1 MIQQTSKKQGNR
13 VEGRYQAFSLYKRL
27 FNYTKVY
34 PLAIAG
40 SLLGYLI
47 FALTTPATTWWL
59 GFTVD
64 AINSENYEE
73 LRILSPVLCLVIVVT
88 RGVGGFMGS
97 YSLAVIANNVIHRL
111 RCVLMDHLI
120 TLPVNYFDH
129 NPSGKLVSKF
139 TYDITQ
145 VTGAA
150 SNAIAVIVREGFTVV
165 GLLAYLFYI
174 DWQLTLTF
182 ILIAPFVAKIVGVA
196 SKRFR
201 RYSSQMQDSMAD
213 VTQITNE
220 SIKGH
225 RVVRSFNAQ
234 RFIYN
239 KLYRASERNRIQ
251 NMKMAI
257 TRSASTPL
265 VQLVVTIAIAWL
277 VWLAM
282 SPEFFSGKSPGDF
295 VAFLGAAGLLAKPI
309 RQLTQINSVVQR
321 GLSASHSVFSLLD
334 EDSEKDIGVYKVK
347 RAVGK
352 IEFKDV
358 NFSYNK
364 QRTALSSI
372 NFDVRPGNTIALVG
386 KSGSGKSSIVN
397 LLTRFYEHQSGQI
410 LLDGVDLK
418 AYELESLR
426 HQIALVTQQVV
437 LFNGTIRE
445 NIAYGLEGVTD
456 EEIESAATSA
466 YAMEFIDDLPQ
477 GLDTEVGDDANL
489 LSGGQR
495 QRIAIARALLKNAPI
510 LILDEA
516 TSALD
521 SESEQY
527 IQEAL
532 LHLIKGRTTF
542 VIAHRLSTVENAD
555 LILVLEKGRIIES
568 GTHPE
573 LISMRKTYYQLHT
586 RDFLA
591 DGFGVTK

>member
-1 MIQQTSKKQGNR
+1 MLQQKSRKKRNR
-13 VEGRYQAFSLYKRL
+13 AESRYQAFSLYKRL
-27 FNYTKVY
+27 FNYIKVY
-34 PLAIAG
+34 PLAIVG
-40 SLLGYLI
+40 SILGYLI

-73 LRILSPVLCLVIVVT
+73 LRILSPLLCLLIVIT
-88 RGVGGFMGS
+88 RGIGGFMGS
-97 YSLAVIANNVIHRL
+97 YSLAIIANNVIHRL

-120 TLPVNYFDH
+120 TLPVSYFDLT
-129 NPSGKLVSKF
+129 PSGKLVSKF

-150 SNAIAVIVREGFTVV
+150 SNAIAVIVREGFTVA
-165 GLLAYLFYI
+165 GLLTYLLLV

-182 ILIAPFVAKIVGVA
+182 ILIAPFVAKIVSVA

-201 RYSSQMQDSMAD
+201 RYSAQMQDSMAD

-225 RVVRSFNAQ
+225 RVVRSFSAQ
-234 RFIYN
+234 KFVYD
-239 KLYRASERNRIQ
+239 KLFQASERNRIQ

-309 RQLTQINSVVQR
+309 RQLTQINSVIQR
-321 GLSASHSVFSLLD
+321 GLSASHSIFTLLD
-334 EDSEKDIGVYKVK
+334 EDSEKDEGVYKARK
-347 RAVGK
+347 AAGK
-352 IEFKDV
+352 IEFRDV
-358 NFSYNK
+358 SFSYDK
-364 QRTALSSI
+364 QRDALINI
-372 NFDVRPGNTIALVG
+372 NFDVRPGHTVALVG

-397 LLTRFYEHQSGQI
+397 LLTRFYEQQSGEI
-410 LLDGVDLK
+410 LLDDVDLK
-418 AYELESLR
+418 TYELKNLR

-445 NIAYGLEGVTD
+445 NIAYGLKNVTD
-456 EEIESAATSA
+456 EEIKLAATNA
-466 YAMEFIDDLPQ
+466 YAMEFIDELPL

-495 QRIAIARALLKNAPI
+495 QRIAIARALLKNSPI

-527 IQEAL
+527 IQKAL

-555 LILVLEKGRIIES
+555 LILVLDKGKIIES
-568 GTHPE
+568 GTHSE
-573 LISMRKTYYQLHT
+573 LISMEKTYYQLHT
-586 RDFLA
+586 RDFLTNE
-591 DGFGVTK
+591 FGDIE

>member
-1 MIQQTSKKQGNR
+1 MIQQTSKKQRNR
-13 VEGRYQAFSLYKRL
+13 AENRYQAFSLYKRL
-27 FNYTKVY
+27 FNYIKVY
-34 PLAIAG
+34 PLAIVG
-40 SLLGYLI
+40 SILGYLI

-73 LRILSPVLCLVIVVT
+73 LRILSPLLCLLIVIT
-88 RGVGGFMGS
+88 RGIGGFMGS

-120 TLPVNYFDH
+120 TLPVSYFDLT
-129 NPSGKLVSKF
+129 PSGKLVSKF

-150 SNAIAVIVREGFTVV
+150 SNAIAVIVREGFTVA
-165 GLLAYLFYI
+165 GLLTYLLLI

-182 ILIAPFVAKIVGVA
+182 ILIAPFVAKIVSVA

-201 RYSSQMQDSMAD
+201 RYSAQMQDSMAD

-225 RVVRSFNAQ
+225 RVVRSFSAQ
-234 RFIYN
+234 KFVYE
-239 KLYRASERNRIQ
+239 KLFQASERNRIQ

-309 RQLTQINSVVQR
+309 RQLTQINSVIQR
-321 GLSASHSVFSLLD
+321 GLSASHSIFTLLD
-334 EDSEKDIGVYKVK
+334 EDSEKDEGVYKVRK
-347 RAVGK
+347 AAGK
-352 IEFKDV
+352 IEFRDV
-358 NFSYNK
+358 SFSYDK
-364 QRTALSSI
+364 QRDALINI
-372 NFDVRPGNTIALVG
+372 NFDVRPGHTVALVG

-397 LLTRFYEHQSGQI
+397 LLTRFYEQQSGKI
-410 LLDGVDLK
+410 LLDDVDLK
-418 AYELESLR
+418 RYELKNLR

-445 NIAYGLEGVTD
+445 NIAYGLKNVTD
-456 EEIESAATSA
+456 EEIELAATNA
-466 YAMEFIDDLPQ
+466 YAMEFIDELHL

-495 QRIAIARALLKNAPI
+495 QRIAIARALLKNSPI
-510 LILDEA
+510 LVLDEA

-527 IQEAL
+527 IQKAL

-555 LILVLEKGRIIES
+555 LILVLDKGKIIES
-568 GTHPE
+568 GTHSE
-573 LISMRKTYYQLHT
+573 LISMQKTYYQLHT
-586 RDFLA
+586 RDFLTNE
-591 DGFGVTK
+591 FGDIE